1 MGDDLAA
8 PLPVNG
14 MGVMVARIL
23 GGYMPWA
30 GTATG
35 KTLAKLVVDD
45 FDEGTG
51 TGPRPKYRTP
61 FTFDVTSLFVLS
73 NCHVKQ
79 LTKKT
84 HFERLPIEIT
94 TRAKKG

>member
-1 MGDDLAA
+1 MDLPINEGASTTNISSVSVGSKGGAAGWRLEAIMGDDLAA

-45 FDEGTG
+45 FDDTG
-51 TGPRPKYRTP
+51 TGPRPKYRT
-61 FTFDVTSLFVLS
+61 LL
-73 NCHVKQ
+73 
-79 LTKKT
+79 L
-84 HFERLPIEIT
+84 
-94 TRAKKG
+94 